1 MNADNKEAMMANTLL
16 QSDRELIQKVHDSG
30 HAYILRFWDELS
42 SAQREA
48 LLRQIEHIDFDL
60 IKSLKH
66 QFIEAPV
73 AMKVQTELEP
83 VVILK
88 PPQTPSTKAG
98 YEQARQLGA
107 KILSEGKV
115 ATLLVA
121 GGLGTRLGFDGPK
134 GVLEVG
140 PLSRKSLFQLH
151 AEKLLHLNRKFNTR
165 IPWYI
170 MTSDQNDAATKT
182 FFSERDFFGLN
193 PDDVFFFTQGTIP
206 ALDPQGK
213 LMLDA
218 KDHIFVGPDGH
229 GGVLPAL
236 RDSGALDDLA
246 RRGIEKVFYFQI
258 DNVLL
263 NMCDPVF
270 LGLHTLKNAEM
281 SAKVVAKRDPYEK
294 VGVIG
299 RLNGKVQV
307 IEYSDLSREEMEAR
321 LPDGTL
327 KYNGGS
333 IAIHIFNLDF
343 LEKEIRQ
350 GIKLPFHLA
359 FKKVPYLDEYGQ
371 LIQPEKPNAYKFEM
385 FIFDALKD
393 AAEVVV
399 LEVNREEEFSPIKN
413 KSGDDSPVT
422 AFRDLQ
428 NLYRKWLTAAGVEIV
443 NGHTNSHPIT
453 IEISPIKAI
462 ESNELLQQQLP
473 KKIAS
478 DFLLG

>member
-1 MNADNKEAMMANTLL
+1 MANFIRP
-16 QSDRELIQKVHDSG
+16 DEHELIQKVHDSG
-30 HAYILRFWDELS
+30 HTYILRFWDELS
-42 SAQREA
+42 SAQRKS
-48 LLRQIEHIDFDL
+48 LLHQIRQIDFDL
-60 IKSLKH
+60 LTRLKTR
-66 QFIEAPV
+66 FIDAP
-73 AMKVQTELEP
+73 AAAKVKAELEP
-83 VVILK
+83 VEIIK
-88 PPQTPSTKAG
+88 PPQTLAEKAI
-98 YEQARQLGA
+98 YLQARQLGEHTLA
-107 KILSEGKV
+107 QGKV

-151 AEKLLHLNRKFNTR
+151 AEKLLHLNKKYATR

-170 MTSDQNDAATKT
+170 MTSSQNDAATKT
-182 FFSERDFFGLN
+182 FFRDHHFFGL
-193 PDDVFFFTQGTIP
+193 DSEDVFFFEQGTIP
-206 ALDPQGK
+206 ALDPQGH
-213 LMLDA
+213 LLLDA

-229 GGVLPAL
+229 GGVLPAM
-236 RDSGALDDLA
+236 RDSGALDDMA

-270 LGLHTLKNAEM
+270 LGLHAMNQAEM

-307 IEYSDLSREEMEAR
+307 IEYSDLSQEEMEAR

-343 LEKEIRQ
+343 LEKEIRR
-350 GIKLPFHLA
+350 GIRLPFHLA
-359 FKKVPYLDEYGQ
+359 FKKVPYLDTEGT
-371 LIQPEKPNAYKFEM
+371 LIHPEKPNAYKFEM
-385 FIFDALKD
+385 FIFDALQD
-393 AAEVVV
+393 AAKVVV
-399 LEVNREEEFSPIKN
+399 MEVRREEEFSPIKN
-413 KSGDDSPVT
+413 KTGEDSPAT
-422 AFRDLQ
+422 AFQDMQR
-428 NLYRKWLTAAGVEIV
+428 LYRQWLKAAGTEIT
-443 NGHTNSHPIT
+443 NGRPDHHIT
-453 IEISPIKAI
+453 VEISPIKAI
-462 ESNELLQQQLP
+462 ESIELLNYQLP
-473 KKIAS
+473 KKIEA

>member
-1 MNADNKEAMMANTLL
+1 MAYSL
-16 QSDRELIQKVHDSG
+16 QKHERELIQKVHEFGQS
-30 HAYILRFWDELS
+30 HILRFWDELS
-42 SAQREA
+42 AEQRKG
-48 LLRQIEHIDFDL
+48 LLYQIEQIDFEL
-60 IKSLKH
+60 MEHLKT
-66 QFIEAPV
+66 QFLSAPEK
-73 AMKVQTELEP
+73 AAGKAELEP
-83 VVILK
+83 VEILK
-88 PPQTPSTKAG
+88 PPETDSENDMYAKAQQIG
-98 YEQARQLGA
+98 ETY
-107 KILSEGKV
+107 LSQGKV

-140 PLSRKSLFQLH
+140 PISRKSLFQLH
-151 AEKLLHLNRKFNTR
+151 AEKLSHLNRKFKTR

-170 MTSDQNDAATKT
+170 MTSNKNDAATKD
-182 FFSERDFFGLN
+182 FFKAHNFFGLD
-193 PDDVFFFTQGTIP
+193 PADVVFFCQGTIP

-213 LMLDA
+213 LILDA

-236 RDSGALDDLA
+236 QKSGALDDMA
-246 RRGIEKVFYFQI
+246 QRGIEKVFYFQV

-270 LGLHTLKNAEM
+270 LGLHGLKNAEM

-299 RLNGKVQV
+299 RLDGKVQV
-307 IEYSDLSREEMEAR
+307 IEYSDLTPEQMETR

-343 LEKEIRQ
+343 LEREIRK

-359 FKKVPYLDEYGQ
+359 FKKVPYLDATGR
-371 LIQPEKPNAYKFEM
+371 LVQPEKPNAYKFEM
-385 FIFDALKD
+385 FIFDALRD
-393 AAEVVV
+393 AKEVVV
-399 LEVNREEEFSPIKN
+399 MQVNREEEFSPIKN
-413 KSGDDSPVT
+413 KIGNDSPET
-422 AFRDLQ
+422 AFDDLQ
-428 NLYRKWLTAAGVEIV
+428 KLYRRWLTDAGVQIE
-443 NGHTNSHPIT
+443 NGKTDIT
-453 IEISPIKAI
+453 LEISPVKAL
-462 ESNELLQQQLP
+462 ESQDLKQSQLP
-473 KKIAS
+473 GKITD